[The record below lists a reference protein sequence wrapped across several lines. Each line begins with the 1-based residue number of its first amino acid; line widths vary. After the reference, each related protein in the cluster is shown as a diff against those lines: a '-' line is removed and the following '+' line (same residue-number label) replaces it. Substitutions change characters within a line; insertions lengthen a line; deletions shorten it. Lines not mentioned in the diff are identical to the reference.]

1 MKLTKIVKLLEK
13 DEIEI
18 ADQSTMMNIGRQ
30 LAANAAYENRVNN
43 PQEAAKK
50 AANRAYSMILMGID
64 EYFNRQSEKVVK

>member
-30 LAANAAYENRVNN
+30 LAANAAYENRGNN
-43 PQEAAKK
+43 PQEAAKT